1 MKRQTLSR
9 LTSAILVVVVGMTLG
24 HLVMPYSPGRGVGIQ
39 IGFYAVMLALG
50 ALRGA
55 RDATVQ
61 GVGGRARLNRA
72 ALWGVGSALLAL
84 AGYVAVHG
92 WPGAAAG

>member
-9 LTSAILVVVVGMTLG
+9 LTSAILVVVIGMALG
-24 HLVMPYSPGRGVGIQ
+24 HLVLPYSPGRGIGIQ
-39 IGFYAVMLALG
+39 LGFYAVMVALG

-61 GVGGRARLNRA
+61 GIAGRARLERA
-72 ALWGVGSALLAL
+72 VGWGVASVGLAL

-92 WPGAAAG
+92 WPY